1 MGAGREAILALLLGL
16 ALEVWPGK
24 EDREEKGGH
33 GGKPKPGPACR

>member
-1 MGAGREAILALLLGL
+1 MAVGAGWEATLALLLGL

-33 GGKPKPGPACR
+33 RGET